1 MIQYFLLG
9 ALTVYIVLPITDS
22 ILSIIITLLEVIK
35 GFLAVK
41 LAKLND
47 QIVQLED
54 VDYST
59 KRPIGFLIENEEAEE
74 CDSET

>member
-9 ALTVYIVLPITDS
+9 ALTVYVVLPITDS
-22 ILSIIITLLEVIK
+22 ILSIIVTLLEVIK

-41 LAKLND
+41 LAKLNN
-47 QIVQLED
+47 QIVQLD
-54 VDYST
+54 DPGYST
-59 KRPIGFLIENEEAEE
+59 KQPIGFLIENEEAEE